1 MRLEFEVYF
10 EGIDER
16 HEPGEELL
24 VDGMVV
30 VGVEGGAVGELHD
43 AAEFIALRA
52 GRDVG
57 ADQGFDEA
65 GDLALQGADFGDD
78 VGLLLGGDVGFPAE
92 GEGVDDHGDSVIS
105 AA

>member
-1 MRLEFEVYF
+1 MRWVPAAWLEFEVYF

-24 VDGMVV
+24 VDGVIV

-43 AAEFIALRA
+43 AAELIALRA
-52 GRDVG
+52 RGDVG
-57 ADQGFDEA
+57 SDEGFDET

-78 VGLLLGGDVGFPAE
+78 VGL
-92 GEGVDDHGDSVIS
+92 S
-105 AA
+105 ARR